1 MPRARIFHG
10 GNWAV
15 METAVR
21 DRIHS
26 ALPLVKGFLD
36 MTVTYVLSREWQDL
50 LSIYI
55 FRLHPLPHCTS
66 AVRYSFLGFVSR
78 AGTANVGPD
87 CEAEASAIKQT
98 QFALV
103 LLMGAAMVQGL
114 THSTVRHSPHIT
126 EQITSIAGMCVGWGA
141 GDAAVKSLL
150 EYLAAANAAAAKP
163 ITAIRGVSSGGGT
176 GAVVAA
182 PVAAMV
188 EKVAAAGSDSGSKR
202 RLAATLADLVAADRG
217 RAELYYAALYSVLC
231 AMLIVLLH
239 PLTSSAPDW
248 GDHRLLDMLEAA
260 LFSLWS
266 LATRALTTS
275 VLMLWTVVS
284 KDILLSGLAP
294 EQFGSS
300 LHQRVL
306 FLWAV
311 ALTFSGAAVTGQ
323 LLRWQQQIVDA
334 DEDDKPASQAAEAS
348 WIRLEDAEPEE
359 RSPPPLQ
366 REPSDVS
373 RGPCCSRLARRRAV
387 RAAGVQV
394 LILFEKVISW
404 LAGVAWTDVFF
415 ATSAQPG
422 VWLALQHTALAIAL
436 TSAVLAWLVF
446 AGGRLNLDASVEDRA
461 EIESYFVVQSASF
474 FVGWSWVVV
483 LRDVAALL
491 GQAEL
496 RPQGI
501 AGGVAHLLGLESVE
515 TVRHA
520 AFMAWLRSFGIML
533 FFGPVLS
540 GVVIWG
546 KHVALRAYGRAGGV
560 KARQR
565 LLGLLAKAHS
575 EDKEL
580 ATRLGEK
587 ISLLRADR
595 DSRKH
600 LLLAAGIV
608 DAWAAVEPS
617 QSHAATDPSGT
628 DAGARHD
635 GDSPVADGGENSG
648 GGAYGDSG
656 DSGDPMGTAAA
667 AIGIAPPRRAA
678 TSPPR
683 CGSHGP
689 DYDA

>member
-275 VLMLWTVVS
+275 VLMLWTVVRC
-284 KDILLSGLAP
+284 LSPPALPRHAP
-294 EQFGSS
+294 
-300 LHQRVL
+300 
-306 FLWAV
+306 
-311 ALTFSGAAVTGQ
+311 
-323 LLRWQQQIVDA
+323 LRRLS
-334 DEDDKPASQAAEAS
+334 PASPL
-348 WIRLEDAEPEE
+348 RPC
-359 RSPPPLQ
+359 PPLYPRTSSAPGTTPGGQ
-366 REPSDVS
+366 
-373 RGPCCSRLARRRAV
+373 CS
-387 RAAGVQV
+387 
-394 LILFEKVISW
+394 
-404 LAGVAWTDVFF
+404 
-415 ATSAQPG
+415 
-422 VWLALQHTALAIAL
+422 H
-436 TSAVLAWLVF
+436 
-446 AGGRLNLDASVEDRA
+446 
-461 EIESYFVVQSASF
+461 
-474 FVGWSWVVV
+474 
-483 LRDVAALL
+483 
-491 GQAEL
+491 
-496 RPQGI
+496 
-501 AGGVAHLLGLESVE
+501 
-515 TVRHA
+515 
-520 AFMAWLRSFGIML
+520 
-533 FFGPVLS
+533 
-540 GVVIWG
+540 
-546 KHVALRAYGRAGGV
+546 
-560 KARQR
+560 
-565 LLGLLAKAHS
+565 
-575 EDKEL
+575 
-580 ATRLGEK
+580 
-587 ISLLRADR
+587 
-595 DSRKH
+595 
-600 LLLAAGIV
+600 
-608 DAWAAVEPS
+608 
-617 QSHAATDPSGT
+617 
-628 DAGARHD
+628 
-635 GDSPVADGGENSG
+635 
-648 GGAYGDSG
+648 
-656 DSGDPMGTAAA
+656 
-667 AIGIAPPRRAA
+667 
-678 TSPPR
+678 
-683 CGSHGP
+683 
-689 DYDA
+689 